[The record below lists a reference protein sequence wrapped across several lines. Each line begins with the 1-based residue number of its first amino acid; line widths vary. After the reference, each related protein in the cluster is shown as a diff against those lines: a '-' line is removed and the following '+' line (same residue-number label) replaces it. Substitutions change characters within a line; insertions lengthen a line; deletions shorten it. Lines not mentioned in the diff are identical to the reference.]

1 MTYDLNPYDL
11 NTRIAVVTGAASG
24 IGSEIALTLARSGAR
39 VALLSRRADRVQDLA
54 DKIRAE
60 GGQALAVATD
70 VTADLAD
77 TVDAVHTAFGR
88 VDLLVNNAGVML
100 ANPFTEG
107 RVDEWRRMI
116 DTNLTGLLNLTR
128 AFTADLMESGRAG
141 AADLINVSSIGA
153 HLTFPNYAVYT
164 ATKAAVTH
172 LSANL
177 RTEFGPLGI
186 RVTNVEPGLV
196 ATELGDHMDNPEVD
210 AHLAAWREQ
219 VPPLNP
225 ADIADVVGFVTSRPK
240 QVNLRQ
246 VMVMPTLQ
254 A

>member
-1 MTYDLNPYDL
+1 MTYDLN
-11 NTRIAVVTGAASG
+11 NRIAVVTGAASG
-24 IGSEIALTLARSGAR
+24 IGSEIALTLARSGAK
-39 VALLSRRADRVQDLA
+39 VALLARRADRVQDLA
-54 DKIRAE
+54 DKITAE
-60 GGQALAVATD
+60 GGQALAVAADITTD
-70 VTADLAD
+70 LSAA
-77 TVDAVHTAFGR
+77 VDAVGSAYGR

-107 RVDEWRRMI
+107 RTDEWRRMI
-116 DTNLTGLLNLTR
+116 DTNLTGLLNVVR
-128 AFTADLMESGRAG
+128 SFTGELVAAGRDG
-141 AADLINVSSIGA
+141 AADLINISSIGA

-177 RTEFGPLGI
+177 RTEFAPLGV

-196 ATELGDHMDNPEVD
+196 ATELGDHMDNPDVD

-225 ADIADVVGFVTSRPK
+225 AAIADVVGFITSRPQ

-254 A
+254 V